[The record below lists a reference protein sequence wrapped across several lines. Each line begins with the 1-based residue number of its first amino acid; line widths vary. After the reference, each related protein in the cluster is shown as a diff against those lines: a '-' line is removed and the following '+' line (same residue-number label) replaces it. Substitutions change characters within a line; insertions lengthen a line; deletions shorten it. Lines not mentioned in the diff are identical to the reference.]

1 MSSNTSTLR
10 RALAGSLAVVIG
22 VLLSLTS
29 ASASQAATATG
40 LSLTVVNDDTAAS
53 ISDTSTTNG
62 IVPVTGGQLTYR
74 WAWSSVPGGGDVTFA
89 QTLPVGVTW
98 NAASIAAGCAVTGT
112 YLTTGETLTCE
123 VSGLA
128 DIPGTTDKTA
138 TVKAINGGT
147 SLTSKLVS
155 GLNESDTVTVIA
167 GSTSQVQVQIAR
179 GASGYMTD
187 ARNPTD
193 SSESGLQVPFSMA
206 MYVPGTSTDQIKG
219 QESLGSTATLS
230 FPVTVPTGAHVIS
243 CGVSS
248 AYSNN
253 GSFSTLPA
261 FSAGASTAN
270 NRAANSGTMTCS
282 QSGTTVTVTFTGVD
296 ARLNHVPTGHSNY
309 WPTKGIFAL
318 GGMYLWMPT
327 STFNTSTDTNVTAT
341 VSATTFTSVS
351 GLTSS
356 NSSTS
361 VNYPIRLSAFALEQ
375 NSASFSNGVP
385 YPGQSFSHQ
394 TQLSVPAGSGTSA
407 TNAQLC
413 QVWDN
418 SMQRIRTDTSQ
429 PSYSGTNITG
439 LTASNFTIE
448 YGTAVYADD
457 AARRAADCGSVGDGS
472 ANWFSTVAA
481 AGGAAEV
488 SSVRIRYNRDLD
500 PGQFLNINVNVA
512 APTQSDLLPST
523 SNTSGV
529 SYLYF
534 FNNRK
539 SDQTSV
545 QRLGS
550 SYSARASQSMA
561 SVRNVIAFTE
571 TDVKPGAT
579 ASVTVTPTITTGNAN
594 VTDGRLAINV
604 TETVTLPNGCF
615 TFVPGTPAPVSV
627 TPATP
632 ATPTGSNDCSSVAGQ
647 VIVWNLGN
655 VSTSESATPISF
667 GVNLNPATPTPVV
680 STITSVIASNSDKY
694 SAGNRTSTDTI
705 NVNTINQF
713 QVSLT
718 SSTASVNTAIP
729 FTYRVGWKNAS
740 SSDISGAAYVVDMLP
755 FVGDGRGTAGLGGL
769 TLNSVTTSPSGRP
782 VEYTTDSAADVKTA
796 LAGDVSGSTGITWV
810 STKPASGVTAV
821 RVRTQELVAGA
832 AGYMDM
838 NVTPVA
844 FVAGGVMVNDV
855 MAKADNILSGFDGA
869 ETLELDSSSS
879 TVTGFVFHDTDYSGA
894 KNSGDGA
901 VNAAAIELSGFNFG
915 PNGIN
920 NTGSNN
926 TIQGDDIAVSL
937 STTTGSDGAYSF
949 TVSPGVYTVTAPD
962 SVTIS
967 GNATDLIVEPT
978 ARFEVGGATTVTN
991 KNFGYQEPISPPVA
1005 VDDDTSS
1012 DSALT
1017 IYQGA
1022 TVDIDVLGNDT
1033 TYVPAG
1039 VPATTVSSHTD
1050 PARGTLVLN
1059 DDDTFTYTA
1068 NAVWPGSVSGLTY
1081 TSTFDY
1087 TLTNPQG
1094 TSTATVTVTVRR
1106 LPSGAADTGVV
1117 ADRGTVNLN
1126 VLTNDYGDT
1135 IAFDSANPPTTDGS
1149 GTVSV
1154 SGSALRFVAAT
1165 HVWGSS
1171 EMSYVET
1178 LTYNIVD
1185 AAGNEA
1191 TGTATVTVYRAPIVV
1206 NDSVV
1211 TRYATPVTVAVL
1223 DNDTVGS
1230 GSGTVTVRSQPA
1242 TGTATV
1248 SGSSIVFTPTSN
1260 QTGTVSIGYRVTDS
1274 LGQYTD
1280 GTLSVNVAANF
1291 TVANDGTSASR
1302 IRVPQAGETLDVVA
1316 NDTGT
1321 TLTLDSV
1328 TTPTNGTAT
1337 ISAGD
1342 IVYTP
1347 TAGFSGAV
1355 TFSYTV
1361 SDITGQT
1368 KTGQVYLYVVA
1379 APSATDD
1386 TGFAVVSTAKNFNV
1400 AGNDTSDGAGTVTIV
1415 TGPSSGTATIDAG
1428 KIRVTPSASTGTIT
1442 VTYRLTD
1449 DVGQSDTA
1457 TLTVTVVQELIATND
1472 GSAIAPRTIT
1482 QSGDDID
1489 VLDNDFGTDI
1499 EIDSVGTPGF
1509 GTATITSGLVRYT
1522 PLAGFSGADNFTYT
1536 ITDSV
1541 GQTETATVYVDVVAA
1556 PNAED
1561 DSGWTAPNVTKT
1573 FTVTSNDDVTDLDS
1587 VTIVS
1592 QPSAGLGTAT
1602 VSGFDIE
1609 FEPGSTEGT
1618 AVITYRVTDSL
1629 GQTDDA
1635 TLTVEIVD
1643 GFQAFDD
1650 GSDSEPI
1657 PVGASGADIDVLSN
1671 DAAYNLTITAVS
1683 SPANGTAVIDG
1694 DVVTYTPSAGYSG
1707 ADSFTYTAV
1716 NESNQSQTA
1725 TVYVVAL
1732 RAPVANADEGWTTVS
1747 TSSNFDV
1754 IDNDISGEI
1763 VSLEIVSGPNRGSA
1777 SFVNGVLRFAPGN
1790 SPGTATMTYR
1800 LTDIAGQTASATLTV
1815 RVVDVFSGANDGSNV
1830 SPILVPQSP
1839 SNLDVL
1845 ANDSGTGLRI
1855 QSVGNPS
1862 NGAARVSAGLI
1873 RYTPRS
1879 GYAGMDSFTYS
1890 VVDATGRT
1898 DSATVTVLVVSGP
1911 LLVPDFVSTRSETA
1925 VTVDVLA
1932 NDTVTDNSTI
1942 SISAQAQMGR
1952 ASLDGT
1958 SILYVPALA
1967 SEGPQIVKY
1976 RVVDALGQA
1985 ATSRLQV
1992 EVRTDFIARNDGD
2005 PTDPIVVPADGR
2017 AIFVLNN
2024 DEGAGLSI
2032 TGVDALPAGGTTTIL
2047 GESVFYQPVD
2057 GFTGADSFT
2066 YSMED
2071 RNGNTAS
2078 ATVFVLVTDE
2088 VAEETT
2094 TEPTVTTPGS
2104 GNRIDLNVF
2113 DESFTKGKTLTLGV
2127 GQVIHFS
2134 VPADGE
2140 GESEHTVTV
2149 NAVGPD
2155 YVDITVRS
2163 EPIRDRLFVGSTER
2177 YDVDFDGDAD
2187 IEATLDSIDGGL
2199 ADVTFTIL
2207 PADERSPNALAIGL
2221 IALASLVAVGLW
2233 LFFRR
2238 KRRTTSNR

>member
-1 MSSNTSTLR
+1 MTFTTSTLR

-29 ASASQAATATG
+29 TSASQAATATG
-40 LSLTVVNDDTAAS
+40 LSLTVVSDDTAAS

-62 IVPVTGGQLTYR
+62 IVPVTGGRLTYR

-98 NAASIAAGCAVTGT
+98 NAASIAAGCAVTGS
-112 YLTTGETLTCE
+112 YLTAGETLTCV

-138 TVKAINGGT
+138 TVKNVAGGT
-147 SLTSKLVS
+147 SISTKLVS
-155 GLNESDTVTVIA
+155 GGNESAAVAVVT

-179 GASGYMTD
+179 GSTANMTD
-187 ARNPTD
+187 ARDPAT
-193 SSESGLQVPFSMA
+193 SALSGLQVPFAMA
-206 MYVPGTSTDQIKG
+206 MYVPGTSTDQTRG
-219 QESLGSTATLS
+219 QESFGSSATLT
-230 FPVTVPTGAHVIS
+230 FPVTVPANAQLIS
-243 CGVSS
+243 CGTSS
-248 AYSNN
+248 SYSNN
-253 GSFSTLPA
+253 GSFSTMPS
-261 FSAGASTAN
+261 FSTGSSTAS
-270 NRAANSGTMTCS
+270 NRVANSGTMSCT

-296 ARLNHVPTGHSNY
+296 ARLNHLPSGNAAY

-327 STFNTSTDTNVTAT
+327 STFNASTDTNVTAT

-356 NSSTS
+356 NTTAS
-361 VNYPIRLSAFALEQ
+361 VNYPIKLNAFALDQ
-375 NSASFSNGVP
+375 NSSTFSNGVP
-385 YPGQSFSHQ
+385 YPGQNFSHN
-394 TQLSVPAGSGTSA
+394 TQFSVPSGSGTSA
-407 TNAQLC
+407 TNVHLC

-448 YGTAVYADD
+448 YGTTVYADD
-457 AARRAADCGSVGDGS
+457 TARREANCGSVGDGAS
-472 ANWFSTVAA
+472 NWFSTVSA

-488 SSVRIRYNRDLD
+488 SAVRIRYNRDLD
-500 PGQFLNINVNVA
+500 PGQFLNINVNVT
-512 APTQSDLLPST
+512 APTRSDLLPSLA
-523 SNTSGV
+523 NTTGT

-534 FNNRK
+534 YNNRK
-539 SDQTSV
+539 SDQTAV
-545 QRLGS
+545 QRLAS
-550 SYSARASQSMA
+550 SYSSRASQSTA
-561 SVRNVIAFTE
+561 QVRNVIAFTE

-579 ASVTVTPTITTGNAN
+579 ASVTVTPAITTGNAN
-594 VTDGRLAINV
+594 VSDGRLAIGV

-615 TFVPGTPAPVSV
+615 TFVPGTPAPISV
-627 TPATP
+627 TPASP
-632 ATPTGSNDCSSVAGQ
+632 ASPTGSNDCSTVAGQ
-647 VIVWNLGN
+647 VIVWNLGD
-655 VSTSESATPISF
+655 VSTSQSAPAISF

-680 STITSVIASNSDKY
+680 ATITSVIASNSDKY
-694 SAGNRTSTDTI
+694 SAGVRTSTDTI

-755 FVGDGRGTAGLGGL
+755 FVGDGRGTIGLGGL
-769 TLNSVTTSPSGRP
+769 TLNSVTPSPSGRP
-782 VEYTTDSAADVKTA
+782 VEYTTDPATDVKTA
-796 LAGDVSGSTGITWV
+796 LAGDVSGSTGISWV

-832 AGYMDM
+832 AGYMDV
-838 NVTPVA
+838 NVTPVS
-844 FVAGGVMVNDV
+844 FVAGGVIVNDV

-869 ETLELDSSSS
+869 ETLELNSSSS
-879 TVTGFVFHDTDYSGA
+879 TVTGYAFHDSDYSGA
-894 KNSGDGA
+894 KNSGDGV
-901 VNAAAIELSGFNFG
+901 VNVATIGLSGFNFG

-926 TIQGDDIAVSL
+926 SIQGDDIAVSL
-937 STTTGSDGAYSF
+937 STNTGSDGAYSF
-949 TVSPGVYTVTAPD
+949 TVSPGVYTVSAPD

-967 GNATDLIVEPT
+967 GNSTDLIVEPS
-978 ARFEVGGATTVTN
+978 ARFEVSGATTVAN

-1012 DSALT
+1012 NSALT

-1022 TVDIDVLGNDT
+1022 AVDIDVLGNDT

-1106 LPSGAADTGVV
+1106 LPSGTADTGVV

-1135 IAFDSANPPTTDGS
+1135 ITFDSGNPPTTDGS
-1149 GTVSV
+1149 GTVSI
-1154 SGSALRFVAAT
+1154 SGSSLRFVAAT
-1165 HVWGSS
+1165 HIWGSS

-1178 LTYNIVD
+1178 LTYYIVD
-1185 AAGNEA
+1185 AADNEA
-1191 TGTATVTVYRAPIVV
+1191 AGTATVTVYRAPIVV

-1223 DNDTVGS
+1223 ENDTVGS

-1248 SGSSIVFTPTSN
+1248 SGSYLAFTPTST

-1280 GTLSVNVAANF
+1280 GTVSVNVAANF
-1291 TVANDGTSASR
+1291 TVTNDGSSASR
-1302 IRVPQAGETLDVVA
+1302 TRVPQAGETLDVLA

-1321 TLTLDSV
+1321 TLTIDSV

-1337 ISAGD
+1337 ILAGE

-1368 KTGQVYLYVVA
+1368 KTGQAYLYVVA
-1379 APSATDD
+1379 TPSATDNS
-1386 TGFAVVSTAKNFNV
+1386 GFAVVSTAKDFDV
-1400 AGNDTSDGAGTVTIV
+1400 TVNDTSDGAGTLTIV
-1415 TGPSSGTATIDAG
+1415 SGPSSGTATVAAG
-1428 KIRVTPSASTGTIT
+1428 KIRLTPSASTGTVT

-1457 TLTVTVVQELIATND
+1457 TLTVTIVAALIATND
-1472 GSAIAPRTIT
+1472 GSAITPRQIT

-1509 GTATITSGLVRYT
+1509 GTATISSGLVRYA

-1541 GQTETATVYVDVVAA
+1541 GQTETATVYVDVVAG
-1556 PNAED
+1556 PSAED
-1561 DSGWTAPNVTKT
+1561 DSGWTALNASKT
-1573 FTVTSNDDVTDLDS
+1573 FDVTENDDVSDIDS
-1587 VTIVS
+1587 VTILS

-1602 VSGFDIE
+1602 VSGFDID
-1609 FEPGSTEGT
+1609 FASGSTEGT
-1618 AVITYRVTDSL
+1618 AVITYRVTDGL
-1629 GQTDDA
+1629 GQSDDA

-1657 PVGASGADIDVLSN
+1657 PVGASGTDIDVLSN

-1683 SPANGTAVIDG
+1683 SPAHGTAVIDG
-1694 DVVTYTPSAGYSG
+1694 DVVTYTPTGGYSG
-1707 ADSFTYTAV
+1707 PDSFTYTAV

-1732 RAPVANADEGWTTVS
+1732 PAPVAIADEGWTTVS
-1747 TSSNFDV
+1747 TSANFDV
-1754 IDNDISGEI
+1754 LDNDTSGEI
-1763 VSLEIVSGPNRGSA
+1763 ASLDIVSGPNRGSA

-1790 SPGTATMTYR
+1790 SPVTATMTYR
-1800 LTDIAGQTASATLTV
+1800 LTDIAGQTATATLTV

-1830 SPILVPQSP
+1830 SPLLVPQSP
-1839 SNLDVL
+1839 SNLDLL

-1862 NGAARVSAGLI
+1862 NGTARVSAGLI

-2032 TGVDALPAGGTTTIL
+2032 TSVDESQRGGTTTIL
-2047 GESVFYQPVD
+2047 GESILYQPND
-2057 GFTGADSFT
+2057 GYTGADSFT

-2071 RNGNTAS
+2071 RNGNTAT

-2088 VAEETT
+2088 VVDDTT
-2094 TEPTVTTPGS
+2094 TETPVTTPGA
-2104 GNRIDLNVF
+2104 GDRIFLNLF
-2113 DESFTKGKTLTLGV
+2113 DESFTKGKKLTLGA

-2149 NAVGPD
+2149 NAVGTD

-2187 IEATLDSIDGGL
+2187 IEATLDSIDNGL

-2207 PADERSPNALAIGL
+2207 PADEQTPNVLAIGL
-2221 IALASLVAVGLW
+2221 IALSSLGAVGLW

-2238 KRRTTSNR
+2238 SRRATSNR